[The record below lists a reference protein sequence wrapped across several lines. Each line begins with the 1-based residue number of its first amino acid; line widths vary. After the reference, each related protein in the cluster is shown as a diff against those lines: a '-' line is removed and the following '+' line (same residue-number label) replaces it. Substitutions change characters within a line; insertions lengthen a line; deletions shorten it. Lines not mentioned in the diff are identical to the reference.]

1 MLCVWLQP
9 STVVVLS
16 LFSAGSGAL
25 AARSC
30 MRSRHSNICRIWQS
44 SRTDDVRRSPRVAK
58 TRSVISSW
66 TEQLDTN
73 NKILKA
79 NRANDAPVYLCANIS
94 PYCWSNTSHQWCTI
108 AGTMHAVNCFKAPM
122 RQLYVYMMRP
132 IPSHWRLIEPYNKY
146 IQSICSAHNARV
158 KCNCKNSMTI
168 ILVHWTTDTREHR
181 DISTWLLDAEAT
193 MSFWLPSIE
202 AGRYR

>member
-1 MLCVWLQP
+1 MCCVFGFNRCP
-9 STVVVLS
+9 SSCCLYSLPGLALS
-16 LFSAGSGAL
+16 QLAHVCDHATAIFVGFGSRAGLMMFGG
-25 AARSC
+25 
-30 MRSRHSNICRIWQS
+30 HSEIA
-44 SRTDDVRRSPRVAK
+44 T

-158 KCNCKNSMTI
+158 KCNCKNSMKYDGA
-168 ILVHWTTDTREHR
+168 LDNGHTR
-181 DISTWLLDAEAT
+181 T
-193 MSFWLPSIE
+193 
-202 AGRYR
+202 

>member
-1 MLCVWLQP
+1 MCLA
-9 STVVVLS
+9 STVARRRVVSVLC
-16 LFSAGSGAL
+16 
-25 AARSC
+25 RVW
-30 MRSRHSNICRIWQS
+30 RSRGSLMYAITPQQYLSDLTVEPDWW
-44 SRTDDVRRSPRVAK
+44 
-58 TRSVISSW
+58 SVISSC

-94 PYCWSNTSHQWCTI
+94 PYCWSNTSHQWYTI

-158 KCNCKNSMTI
+158 KCNCKNSMKYDGA
-168 ILVHWTTDTREHR
+168 LDNGHTR
-181 DISTWLLDAEAT
+181 T
-193 MSFWLPSIE
+193 
-202 AGRYR
+202 